1 MRVVSNTSPI
11 LNLAI
16 IDQLHLL
23 REQMGEIH
31 VPPAVVEE
39 LRVEESLP
47 GSAAVRQALNDGWLQ
62 VKSATNVSLMR
73 ALIQELDAGEA
84 AAIALAIEV
93 GADLLLVDE
102 REARRVA
109 GNMNLRV
116 TGVIGILL
124 RAYTES
130 RIASLDAVLTEL
142 QEKAGFFIDAELRR
156 RVGAT

>member
-47 GSAAVRQALNDGWLQ
+47 GSATVRQAFNDGWLQ
-62 VKSATNVSLMR
+62 VKTATNVSLMR
-73 ALIQELDAGEA
+73 ALLQELDAGEA
-84 AAIALAIEV
+84 AAIALALEV

-109 GNMNLRV
+109 GVLNLRV

-124 RAYTES
+124 RAYTEG

-142 QEKAGFFIDAELRR
+142 QEKAGFFIGAELRR

>member
-47 GSAAVRQALNDGWLQ
+47 GSATVRQAFNDGWLQ
-62 VKSATNVSLMR
+62 VKTATNVSLMR
-73 ALIQELDAGEA
+73 ALLQELDAGEA
-84 AAIALAIEV
+84 AAIALALEV

-102 REARRVA
+102 REARRV
-109 GNMNLRV
+109 
-116 TGVIGILL
+116 IGILL
-124 RAYTES
+124 RAYTEG

-142 QEKAGFFIDAELRR
+142 QEKAGFFIGAELRR